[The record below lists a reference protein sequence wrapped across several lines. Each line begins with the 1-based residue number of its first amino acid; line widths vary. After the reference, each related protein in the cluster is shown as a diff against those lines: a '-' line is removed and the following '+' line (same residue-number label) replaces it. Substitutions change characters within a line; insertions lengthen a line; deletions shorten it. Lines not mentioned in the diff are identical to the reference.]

1 MYQAT
6 FSSASMTDSE
16 IGSSSIHRNIANVQ
30 TRIEEQ
36 SRLVEDFLGK
46 TQSSQKDPEA
56 YHLLDSLFSLFKLEL
71 NMNNELRNA
80 IISEKKQRRRTE
92 LDSTS
97 MYAFFK
103 ELSRISGDDICTF
116 EDAVNSYVSIK
127 QKNIG
132 KKKNLVK
139 ENKELIEEN
148 SILKSKIEA
157 LQNKVTRIT
166 KQINTDDSDFERITT
181 KLNSTKQ
188 TNLKIKTDLNE
199 ANSIIENQEKC
210 ICCLKKRCGVLNEA
224 NEQLKEENSDLKE
237 EIINLQGEKKSAIKD
252 AEMSMK
258 EVTLE
263 KDVLEKENE
272 KLKEEIN
279 ELKAQI
285 SKEKEQIMILN
296 ENLSNSEKD
305 KADIINK
312 LNETEATLQKVCN
325 KTLKLKKKNQIL
337 KEKITETIEESSNE
351 IIIVKEKSKEKFNK
365 EMDRALSK
373 QKKEYNARILEVET
387 DNESLR
393 TKITELEEEINKYS
407 EDSKSLREIITS
419 TEERNSKIKKI
430 VSEYKQ
436 ENERLRNIMR
446 QQSAE
451 QSGNE
456 KYITAL
462 TRIKTMLKVN
472 SDSPS
477 VIADKVESLISK
489 TNDEESE

>member
-16 IGSSSIHRNIANVQ
+16 IKSSSVQRNITNVQ

-92 LDSTS
+92 LDSAS

-103 ELSRISGDDICTF
+103 ELSRISGDDVCTF
-116 EDAVNSYVSIK
+116 EDAVNSYISIK
-127 QKNIG
+127 QKNVG
-132 KKKNLVK
+132 KKKSLVK
-139 ENKELIEEN
+139 ENRELAEEN

-157 LQNKVTRIT
+157 LQNKVSKIT
-166 KQINTDDSDFERITT
+166 KQINAGDSDFERITT
-181 KLNSTKQ
+181 ELNCTKQ
-188 TNLKIKTDLNE
+188 TNLKYKTDLTE
-199 ANSIIENQEKC
+199 ANTIIENQEKC
-210 ICCLKKRCGVLNEA
+210 ICCLKKRCGVFNEA
-224 NEQLKEENSDLKE
+224 NEQLKEENGDLKE
-237 EIINLQGEKKSAIKD
+237 EIINLQGEKKELIKD
-252 AEMSMK
+252 AEMSTK
-258 EVTLE
+258 EVTLQ

-285 SKEKEQIMILN
+285 SKDKEQIMILS
-296 ENLSNSEKD
+296 ENLTNNEKENEE
-305 KADIINK
+305 IMRK
-312 LNETEATLQKVCN
+312 LGETEETLQKVCR
-325 KTLKLKKKNQIL
+325 KTLKLKKKNQFL
-337 KEKITETIEESSNE
+337 KEKIKETIEESKNE
-351 IIIVKEKSKEKFNK
+351 VIMAKEKSKEKFNK
-365 EMDRALSK
+365 EMDRVLAK
-373 QKKEYNARILEVET
+373 QKKEFNARILEAET

-393 TKITELEEEINKYS
+393 AKITELGEEITKYS

-419 TEERNSKIKKI
+419 TEERNTKIKKI
-430 VSEYKQ
+430 INDYKE
-436 ENERLRNIMR
+436 ENERLRNLMR

-451 QSGNE
+451 QSENE
-456 KYITAL
+456 KYVAAIA
-462 TRIKTMLKVN
+462 RIKTMLRVN
-472 SDSPS
+472 SESPS
-477 VIADKVESLISK
+477 AIADRVERLISK
-489 TNDEESE
+489 TNNEESE